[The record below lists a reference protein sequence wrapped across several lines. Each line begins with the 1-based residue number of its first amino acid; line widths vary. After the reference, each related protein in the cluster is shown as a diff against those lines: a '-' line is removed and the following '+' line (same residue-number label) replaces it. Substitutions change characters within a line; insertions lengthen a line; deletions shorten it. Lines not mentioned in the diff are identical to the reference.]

1 MQKDA
6 KLDYQRMLE
15 AVKDAK
21 TEAMMLEFV
30 DLIKRDGISQVG
42 VYTQTVAQ
50 KPL

>member
-30 DLIKRDGISQVG
+30 EQEDGKQCCAPQVMM
-42 VYTQTVAQ
+42 A
-50 KPL
+50 KPW